1 MSAAVLGGARPLP
14 KALRPG
20 DLVGLVAPAGSTKD
34 AQAAAAKG
42 QAALEKLG
50 FRVGVGA
57 SVLSARYGY
66 LAAPDELRASD
77 INAFFADPEVDGI
90 VCLKGGYGTPRILD
104 RLDYGAV
111 AANPKLLIGYSD
123 ITGLHLAFDRY
134 AGYPT
139 VHGPMALSM
148 ASGWDGYSRDSWLR
162 AVTSDRPLGELPHP
176 DGAAVEGLVGGK
188 ARGRLIGGNLSLVA
202 ALCGTPYEL
211 RPEGAIVFLE
221 DVGEEPYR
229 VDRMLN
235 QLRLA
240 GVFDRCEAVALGGWT
255 DCDPE
260 DPDRSLSLRE
270 VFMDQLA
277 ASGKPLLAGL
287 AAGHCS
293 PTMSLPFGV
302 MAELDADAGR
312 LVILEAACGSPGP
325 RQ

>member
-1 MSAAVLGGARPLP
+1 MSLAAKEGARRLP

-20 DLVGLVAPAGSTKD
+20 DLIGLIAPSGSSVD
-34 AQAAAAKG
+34 AEAAAKG
-42 QAALEKLG
+42 KAALEKLG
-50 FRVGVGA
+50 FRVRLGA
-57 SVLSARYGY
+57 SALAKRYGY

-77 INAFFADPEVDGI
+77 LNAYFADPEVDGI

-104 RLDYGAV
+104 RLDYGAM

-139 VHGPMALSM
+139 MHGPMAMSM

-162 AVTSDRPLGELPHP
+162 AASADYPLGELAGPE
-176 DGAAVEGLVGGK
+176 GAALEALVGGK
-188 ARGRLIGGNLSLVA
+188 ARGKLIGGNLSLVA
-202 ALCGTPYEL
+202 ALCGTAYAL
-211 RPEGAIVFLE
+211 KPEGAIVFLE

-240 GVFDRCEAVALGGWT
+240 GVFERCAAVALGGWT

-260 DPDRSLSLRE
+260 DAERSLTLRE
-270 VFMDQLA
+270 VFMDQVA
-277 ASGKPLLAGL
+277 PSGKPVLAGL
-287 AAGHCS
+287 AAGHCT

-302 MAELDADAGR
+302 AAELDADSGR
-312 LVILEAACGSPGP
+312 LVILEAACRSPGP
-325 RQ
+325 RL